1 MQKLKDVKLTHAIML
16 LLALIMSVLL
26 FLMAD
31 SVLLATGASA
41 LILSIF
47 LIIILGEGGVDYIK
61 NRITKNIVLL
71 LLVVCAFWG
80 ASLTLT

>member
-41 LILSIF
+41 LTLSIF